1 MILPA
6 PCLTT
11 PDPEFA
17 RVTATTLLQHLERL
31 PESRPVCIGLSG
43 GTTPA
48 PVYREIARLFP
59 VLIGGNRNWRWFQV
73 DERCVPADSP
83 QSNQR
88 LIRETLFPGG
98 DTQAWG
104 RFFPVSFFEDPRISA
119 KKYQSVLTESVLG
132 SGKTAHSLLILGL
145 GEDGH
150 TASLFPGSGWPVQD
164 PEPFFQALFVPRLNS
179 WRLSLTPPAILSSQD
194 LWFLVSGKGKQQILQ
209 ELSASDPDQFPAA
222 YLARRHVSTRFFLDE
237 SAAGISGHFAG
248 E

>member
-6 PCLTT
+6 HHVIT
-11 PDPEFA
+11 PDPAFA
-17 RVTATTLLQHLERL
+17 AATATALLQHLQQVS
-31 PESRPVCIGLSG
+31 ESSPVCIGLSG

-73 DERCVPADSP
+73 YERCVPADSP

-88 LIRETLFPGG
+88 LIRETLFRGG

-104 RFFPVSFFEDPRISA
+104 RFFPVSLFEDPVTSA
-119 KKYQSVLTESVLG
+119 KEYQSLLFESVLG
-132 SGKTAHSLLILGL
+132 PEETVSSLLILGL

-150 TASLFPGSGWPVQD
+150 TASLFPGSNWPVHD
-164 PEPFFQALFVPRLNS
+164 PEPVFQALYIPHLHS
-179 WRLSLTPPAILSSQD
+179 WRLSLTPPAILSSQH
-194 LWFLVSGKGKQQILQ
+194 LWFLVAGKGKQQILQ
-209 ELSASDPDQFPAA
+209 ELSASDPDRFPAG
-222 YLARRHVSTRFFLDE
+222 YLARRHASARFFLDA
-237 SAAGISGHFAG
+237 SAAGISGPPAG